1 MKRKLLY
8 LILFSIS
15 WSVGMQALNVPYSYE
30 SVSSSQTGIADLN
43 FNFENPSFLIQDS
56 EDIIFGF
63 SFGNWIWDTKLNSAF
78 YRNHSSLLRVYSLG
92 NDGLELYEEDIP
104 RDNGPLDYFG
114 TQFIC
119 LEYSRGIKVPFGI
132 YGGLTLRGN
141 YVDLLLDNI
150 YGINIDVSAIK
161 PINNRL
167 SVGLNYKNIKI
178 LHQKSDGV
186 RSSLPVNYGFGL
198 SYIIPVLEVKFLYD
212 YKYLDTRDWGHHL
225 SLSKVFG
232 RFSFIFGYSN
242 YKNIYESFS
251 YGMKILLTQKW
262 SISYSNIN
270 QIHFDSDSNP
280 NNHSIGL
287 NFLVK

>member
-1 MKRKLLY
+1 MKSKLLY

-15 WSVGMQALNVPYSYE
+15 WSVGMQGLNVPYSYE
-30 SVSSSQTGIADLN
+30 SISSSQTGIADLS
-43 FNFENPSFLIQDS
+43 FNFENSSFLIQDS

-78 YRNHSSLLRVYSLG
+78 YRNNSSLLRVYSLG
-92 NDGLELYEEDIP
+92 NDELELYENEIP
-104 RDNGPLDYFG
+104 KDDGPLDYFG

-119 LEYSRGIKVPFGI
+119 LEYSRGIKAPFGI

-150 YGINIDVSAIK
+150 YGINVDVSAVK
-161 PINNRL
+161 SINNRL
-167 SVGLNYKNIKI
+167 SIGIKYKNIKI

-186 RSSLPVNYGFGL
+186 RSSLPINYGFGL

-212 YKYLDTRDWGHHL
+212 YKYLDTRDWGNHL
-225 SLSKVFG
+225 SFSKGFG
-232 RFSFIFGYSN
+232 RFSFTLGFSN
-242 YKNIYESFS
+242 YKNFYKSFS
-251 YGMKILLTQKW
+251 YGVKISLTKKW
-262 SISYSNIN
+262 FIAYSSIN
-270 QIHFDSDSNP
+270 QLHFDSDSNP

-287 NFLVK
+287 SFLVK